1 MNSSNDKSLRCVQLR
16 YAGMKEH
23 DDNRKLCYIG
33 TATPRVDAKFHQ
45 RKNSQAIIPDL
56 YDSKIY

>member
-23 DDNRKLCYIG
+23 DDNRKLGYIG

-45 RKNSQAIIPDL
+45 RKNS
-56 YDSKIY
+56 